1 MKLNCNMK
9 FGIRL
14 VAFFL
19 LFHVSKSYSQV
30 TLKGIVENENNNAPI
45 PYAMIFL
52 SNTSNGTLSDS
63 LGNFTLTIEEG
74 KHELIIKSMGFTTLN
89 YEFDHSDIQNRL
101 YKFKLSTNDL
111 ELTEIE
117 VDSKRD
123 RVWYN
128 NLEVFKSF
136 FIGNST
142 NSMKSK
148 LVNPNILILDDQS
161 VSKTL
166 LAKASQDLIIENPN
180 LGYTIRYLLQT
191 FEYSM
196 AEKKIFYGGYSY
208 FTEHDSLSKRKLRQV
223 ETNRKR
229 AYEGSSMH
237 LLRAIYNNT
246 VEEEGF
252 LVRRLKKIPNINRP
266 SEEHL
271 DSIAQNLR
279 LGRPTPYTFEEFA
292 RLKKLPKTID
302 QLEKN
307 AIDLSQYVTKEDGGK
322 ITLHFEDYLQ
332 VIYTKAKPD
341 PNYVLPH
348 KAENQESLI
357 HFINGKIEIY
367 ENGSFSPP
375 YDLLFEGYMGWLKT
389 GDLLP
394 LDYNPL

>member
-1 MKLNCNMK
+1 MK
-9 FGIRL
+9 FRISL
-14 VAFFL
+14 L
-19 LFHVSKSYSQV
+19 LFFILLNAGKSYSQV
-30 TLKGIVENENNNAPI
+30 TLRGIVENENNNTPI

-52 SNTSNGTLSDS
+52 SNTSIGTLSDS
-63 LGNFTLTIEEG
+63 LGHFNLTLNEG
-74 KHELIIKSMGFTTLN
+74 KHELIIKSLGFTTLN
-89 YEFDHSDIQNRL
+89 FELEQSEIQNRL
-101 YKFKLSTNDL
+101 YRFKLATDDL
-111 ELTEIE
+111 ELTEVE
-117 VDSKRD
+117 VVSKRD
-123 RVWYN
+123 QLWYG
-128 NLEVFKSF
+128 NLEVFKGF
-136 FIGNST
+136 FLGNST
-142 NSMKSK
+142 NSLKSK

-161 VSKTL
+161 IPRTL
-166 LAKASQDLIIENPN
+166 LAKANQDLIIENPN
-180 LGYTIRYLLQT
+180 LGYTIRYLLHT
-191 FEYSM
+191 FEYSL

-208 FTEHDSLSKRKLRQV
+208 FTEYDGLSKRKKKQI
-223 ETNRKR
+223 ETNRKK

-237 LLRAIYNNT
+237 LLRAIYNNK

-252 LVRRLKKIPNINRP
+252 LVRRLRKIPNINRP

-271 DSIAQNLR
+271 DSIAQNIR
-279 LGRPTPYTFEEFA
+279 LGRPTPYTIEEFA

-307 AIDLSQYVTKEDGGK
+307 PIDLYQYITKEDAGK

-341 PNYVLPH
+341 ANYILPY

-357 HFINGKIEIY
+357 HFLNGKIEIY

-394 LDYNPL
+394 LDYKPL

>member
-1 MKLNCNMK
+1 ML
-9 FGIRL
+9 
-14 VAFFL
+14 FFL
-19 LFHVSKSYSQV
+19 LFHISKSYSQV
-30 TLKGIVENENNNAPI
+30 TLRGIVENENSDAPI

-74 KHELIIKSMGFTTLN
+74 KHELIIKSMGFTTLK
-89 YEFDHSDIQNRL
+89 YEFDHSDIQKRL
-101 YKFKLSTNDL
+101 YRFKLSTNDL
-111 ELTEIE
+111 ELTEIK

-128 NLEVFKSF
+128 NLEVFKNY

-142 NSMKSK
+142 NSLKCK

-161 VSKTL
+161 VPRTL
-166 LAKASQDLIIENPN
+166 IAKASQDLIIENPN
-180 LGYTIRYLLQT
+180 LGYTIRYQLQT

-196 AEKKIFYGGYSY
+196 AEKKFLYVGYSY
-208 FTEHDSLSKRKLRQV
+208 FTEQDDLSKRKVKQV

-279 LGRPTPYTFEEFA
+279 LGRPTPYTLKEFT
-292 RLKKLPKTID
+292 RLKELPKTID

-307 AIDLSQYVTKEDGGK
+307 PVDLSQYIVKEDGGK

-341 PNYVLPH
+341 PNYVLPY
-348 KAENQESLI
+348 EPINQESLI
-357 HFINGKIEIY
+357 HFLNGKIEIY
-367 ENGSFSPP
+367 KNGSFSPP
-375 YDLLFEGYMGWLKT
+375 LDLFFDGYMAWLKI

-394 LDYNPL
+394 LDYKPL